1 MGKNDTKNAI
11 ASLILTLAVGCMLA
25 VSGIYALQGK
35 AAGDLAIKGLQSIF
49 DGSAESIIITVFG
62 VIELLAGIFI
72 ILKCFIGDRMGSFGN
87 IISLIVVIVWVVVIV
102 LADIVAGIGKPNFLS
117 WLLQFSKDLI
127 IFGAIWVCCK

>member
-25 VSGIYALQGK
+25 VSEIYALQGK
-35 AAGDLAIKGLQSIF
+35 AAGDLAIKGLKSIF